1 LYFYRKKYY
10 WIGGENMHAYVL
22 ITTDSGGVMDVLAA
36 IRAIKGVK
44 TAHATIGPYDIIA
57 FVEFSEPDNLT
68 SLIVD
73 KIQKIEGVS
82 RTLTC
87 IASS

>member
-1 LYFYRKKYY
+1 
-10 WIGGENMHAYVL
+10 MQAYVL
-22 ITTDSGGVMDVLAA
+22 ITTDSGGVMDVLAD
-36 IRAIKGVK
+36 IRTIEGVK

-57 FVEFSEPDNLT
+57 FVEFENPANLT

-73 KIQKIEGVS
+73 KIQNIGGVS

-87 IASS
+87 IASD

>member
-1 LYFYRKKYY
+1 
-10 WIGGENMHAYVL
+10 MQAYIL
-22 ITTDSGGVMDVLAA
+22 ITTDAGKVMGALAE
-36 IRAIKGVK
+36 IRVIEGVK
-44 TAHATIGPYDIIA
+44 SAHATIGPYDIIA
-57 FVEFSEPDNLT
+57 FVEFENPSDLT

-73 KIQKIEGVS
+73 KIQKVVGVS

>member
-1 LYFYRKKYY
+1 
-10 WIGGENMHAYVL
+10 MQAYIL
-22 ITTDSGGVMDVLAA
+22 ITTEAGKVMDVLAA
-36 IRAIKGVK
+36 IKAVEGVK
-44 TAHATIGPYDIIA
+44 SAHATIGPYDIIA
-57 FVEFSEPDNLT
+57 FVEFADPAGLT

-73 KIQKIEGVS
+73 KIQKIGGIS

>member
-1 LYFYRKKYY
+1 
-10 WIGGENMHAYVL
+10 MQAYVL
-22 ITTDSGGVMDVLAA
+22 ITTDAGKVMGVLAE
-36 IRAIKGVK
+36 IRVIEGVK
-44 TAHATIGPYDIIA
+44 SAHATIGPYDIIA
-57 FVEFSEPDNLT
+57 FVEFENPSDLT

-73 KIQKIEGVS
+73 KIQKVGGVS